1 MTLGVNNSVA
11 FCGKNNGMHKAL
23 KKLEQEKVVS
33 DETMEKLANELAEVA
48 KHSKAEQTEAALK
61 KTPSIIEKTL
71 VDKLGVEVPREME
84 LAKRPK
90 AEQMETLIR
99 KAAFDTSFKE
109 KIAKILGK
117 V

>member
-23 KKLEQEKVVS
+23 KKLEQEK
-33 DETMEKLANELAEVA
+33 
-48 KHSKAEQTEAALK
+48 
-61 KTPSIIEKTL
+61 L

-99 KAAFDTSFKE
+99 KAALDTSFQE

>member
-1 MTLGVNNSVA
+1 MSLGVNNQVA
-11 FCGKNNGMHKAL
+11 FCGKNNAL
-23 KKLEQEKVVS
+23 KKLAEKKVP
-33 DETMEKLANELAEVA
+33 AE
-48 KHSKAEQTEAALK
+48 
-61 KTPSIIEKTL
+61 I

-90 AEQMETLIR
+90 AEQMEALMR
-99 KAAFDTSFKE
+99 KAVFHTSFQE

>member
-11 FCGKNNGMHKAL
+11 FCSKNNGMHKAL
-23 KKLEQEKVVS
+23 KKLEQEKV
-33 DETMEKLANELAEVA
+33 
-48 KHSKAEQTEAALK
+48 
-61 KTPSIIEKTL
+61 

-99 KAAFDTSFKE
+99 KAALDTSFQE

>member
-23 KKLEQEKVVS
+23 KKLEQEK
-33 DETMEKLANELAEVA
+33 
-48 KHSKAEQTEAALK
+48 
-61 KTPSIIEKTL
+61 L

-90 AEQMETLIR
+90 AEQIETLIR

>member
-1 MTLGVNNSVA
+1 MTLDVNNSVA

-23 KKLEQEKVVS
+23 KKLEQEK
-33 DETMEKLANELAEVA
+33 
-48 KHSKAEQTEAALK
+48 
-61 KTPSIIEKTL
+61 L

-90 AEQMETLIR
+90 AEQMEAALKKTPSIIEKTL
-99 KAAFDTSFKE
+99 AEFDTSFQE

>member
-23 KKLEQEKVVS
+23 KKLEQEK
-33 DETMEKLANELAEVA
+33 
-48 KHSKAEQTEAALK
+48 
-61 KTPSIIEKTL
+61 L

-90 AEQMETLIR
+90 AEQIETLIR
-99 KAAFDTSFKE
+99 KAALDTSFQE

>member
-23 KKLEQEKVVS
+23 KKLEQEK
-33 DETMEKLANELAEVA
+33 
-48 KHSKAEQTEAALK
+48 
-61 KTPSIIEKTL
+61 L

-99 KAAFDTSFKE
+99 KATFDTSFQE

>member
-11 FCGKNNGMHKAL
+11 FCGKKNGMHKAL
-23 KKLEQEKVVS
+23 KKLEQEK
-33 DETMEKLANELAEVA
+33 
-48 KHSKAEQTEAALK
+48 
-61 KTPSIIEKTL
+61 L

-99 KAAFDTSFKE
+99 KAAFDTSFQE